1 MNNLKTLRS
10 ESVFEPD
17 SDISVKQEKNICTI
31 WMYDNDKSIYNKVNN
46 ETTTV

>member
-17 SDISVKQEKNICTI
+17 SDISVKQEKTFVQFECMIMTNQLIT
-31 WMYDNDKSIYNKVNN
+31 K
-46 ETTTV
+46 